1 MWTQVD
7 SEFSKVMSVTPG
19 TAESLQ
25 SAATPAGRMSIPD
38 EYVGAAVFLA
48 SSESSYLVG
57 QTINVDGG
65 LNLG

>member
-1 MWTQVD
+1 
-7 SEFSKVMSVTPG
+7 MSVTPG